1 MTTEQQKIEAVQ
13 KQLKAMTINE
23 MVNGYYVRFRK
34 SKSNKAFLDGLFKFE
49 DVANEDGF
57 FRIGTYELRLTEEA
71 FNEIYT
77 RYVNRFMCRE
87 F

>member
-1 MTTEQQKIEAVQ
+1 MQKTI
-13 KQLKAMTINE
+13 KDILGAMTVNE
-23 MVNGYYVRFRK
+23 MTNGFYVRFRK

-71 FNEIYT
+71 VKELYERHMEKLFS
-77 RYVNRFMCRE
+77 RSA
-87 F
+87 